1 MDREFGF
8 DFELTRECR
17 ERLHE
22 TARENTVAGEHVR
35 NGVTKEEADQGIEH
49 LIALSVAGAVSGV
62 VLVVNAAAQN
72 VIKVFTYQ
80 QVDHFGCGGRIVG
93 VVTVD
98 HHVNI
103 GIDVCECATH
113 NIALTLAGFG
123 ANDCAGR
130 GCNFSGAVRRIVIV
144 NVDFNSG
151 NCILQV
157 RYNCADCGFFVVA
170 RDDCC
175 DTHLEFLYFDI
186 EGHRQSLH
194 SCV

>member
-1 MDREFGF
+1 M
-8 DFELTRECR
+8 
-17 ERLHE
+17 
-22 TARENTVAGEHVR
+22 
-35 NGVTKEEADQGIEH
+35 
-49 LIALSVAGAVSGV
+49 AGAVCRV

-72 VIKVFTYQ
+72 VIKIFTNQ
-80 QVDHFGCGGRIVG
+80 QVDHLGCGRSIVG

-98 HHVNI
+98 HDVNI

-113 NIALTLAGFG
+113 NVALTLAGFG
-123 ANDCAGR
+123 ANDRAGC
-130 GCNFSGAVRRIVIV
+130 GSNFSGAIRRVVVV

-157 RYNCADCGFFVVA
+157 RDNCANCGFFVVA

-175 DTHLEFLYFDI
+175 DTHLEFLFSDI
-186 EGHRQSLH
+186 GGHRQSLH